1 MVVEDMLEVE
11 DDSAVSS
18 LVEDSLIEVEEVKEI
33 EEAEDA
39 EEGMLLKT
47 VIWSSWLPQNRF
59 LSR

>member
-1 MVVEDMLEVE
+1 MVVEVMQEVE
-11 DDSAVSS
+11 DDSS
-18 LVEDSLIEVEEVKEI
+18 LVEDSLIEVEEI
-33 EEAEDA
+33 EEAKDG